1 MNPAMEAFTSS
12 LCPEVFHGL
21 YERVYQLVRELQIEE
36 FETELTDLAM
46 SSDMYE
52 PVEAA
57 DRFNTIMYNYMVEV
71 LEQHDIKLS
80 DEASL
85 EDAVTICEAVLL
97 MQDWDDH
104 EGILR
109 ILETLSSNE
118 EKFAEVVYTVTTKS
132 METVMTLI
140 ESVSDAFIAKLQEFH
155 NKDSQDDAEA
165 GTTNEVL
172 LQQLKIA
179 NSFYAGDAII
189 FKMIQAGI
197 PVGAPLQFYLDIF
210 APNIQ
215 QIDRAN
221 LAKEMHC
228 VLLAAEDSYN
238 NVVTRFS
245 EISDFIFDDLNE
257 ITKLNTELVRES
269 QKFNTYKLA
278 YTAPSL

>member
-52 PVEAA
+52 PVEAV
-57 DRFNTIMYNYMVEV
+57 DRFNTIMYNYLVEV
-71 LEQHDIKLS
+71 LVQHDIKLT
-80 DEASL
+80 DETTL
-85 EDAVTICEAVLL
+85 EDAVVICEAVLL

-104 EGILR
+104 EAILR

-118 EKFAEVVYTVTTKS
+118 EKFAEVVYTVTTKG
-132 METVMTLI
+132 MESVMTLVD
-140 ESVSDAFIAKLQEFH
+140 SVSDAFIAKLQEFH
-155 NKDSQDDAEA
+155 NKEAQDDTEA

-172 LQQLKIA
+172 LQQLKMA
-179 NSFYAGDAII
+179 NSFYSGNAII
-189 FKMIQAGI
+189 FKMIEAGI
-197 PVGAPLQFYLDIF
+197 PVGATLQFYLDMF
-210 APNIQ
+210 APYIH
-215 QIDRAN
+215 QIERAN

-228 VLLAAEDSYN
+228 VLLAAEDSYD
-238 NVVTRFS
+238 NVVTKFA

-257 ITKLNTELVRES
+257 ITKLNTELIRES
-269 QKFNTYKLA
+269 QKFNTFKLA

>member
-46 SSDMYE
+46 TSDMYE
-52 PVEAA
+52 PGEAA
-57 DRFNTIMYNYMVEV
+57 DRFNTIMYNYLVEV
-71 LEQHDIKLS
+71 LEQHDIKLT
-80 DEASL
+80 DETTL

-104 EGILR
+104 DGILR
-109 ILETLSSNE
+109 ILETLSPNE
-118 EKFAEVVYTVTTKS
+118 EKFAEVVYTVTTKP
-132 METVMTLI
+132 MDTVMTLI

-155 NKDSQDDAEA
+155 NKDAQDDAEA

-179 NSFYAGDAII
+179 HNFYSGNAII
-189 FKMIQAGI
+189 FKMIEAGV
-197 PVGAPLQFYLDIF
+197 PVGAPLQFYLNMF
-210 APNIQ
+210 TPYLPQ
-215 QIDRAN
+215 MERAT

-228 VLLAAEDSYN
+228 VLLTAEDSYDK
-238 NVVTRFS
+238 VVTKFS
-245 EISDFIFDDLNE
+245 EISDFVFDDLNE

-269 QKFNTYKLA
+269 QKFNTFKLA

>member
-52 PVEAA
+52 PVEAV
-57 DRFNTIMYNYMVEV
+57 DRFNTIMYNYLVEV
-71 LEQHDIKLS
+71 LVQHDIKLT
-80 DEASL
+80 DETTL
-85 EDAVTICEAVLL
+85 EDAVVICEAVLL

-104 EGILR
+104 EAILR

-118 EKFAEVVYTVTTKS
+118 EKFAEVVYTVTTKG
-132 METVMTLI
+132 MESVMTLI
-140 ESVSDAFIAKLQEFH
+140 DSVSDAFIAKLQEFH
-155 NKDSQDDAEA
+155 NKEAKDDTEA

-172 LQQLKIA
+172 LQQLKMA
-179 NSFYAGDAII
+179 NSFYSGNAII
-189 FKMIQAGI
+189 FKMIEAGI
-197 PVGAPLQFYLDIF
+197 PVGATLQFYLDMF
-210 APNIQ
+210 APYIQ
-215 QIDRAN
+215 QIERAN

-228 VLLAAEDSYN
+228 VLLTAEDSYD
-238 NVVTRFS
+238 NVVTKFA

-257 ITKLNTELVRES
+257 ITKLNTELIRES
-269 QKFNTYKLA
+269 QKFNTFKLA

>member
-71 LEQHDIKLS
+71 LQQHDIKLA

-215 QIDRAN
+215 QIERAN